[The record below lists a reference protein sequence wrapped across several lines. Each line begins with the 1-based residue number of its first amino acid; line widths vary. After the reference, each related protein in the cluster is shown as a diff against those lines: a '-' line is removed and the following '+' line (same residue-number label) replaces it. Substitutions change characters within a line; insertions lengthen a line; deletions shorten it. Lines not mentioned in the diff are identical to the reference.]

1 MFLGTLQSQLPKT
14 AQQGTWGSCT
24 GRHRLRGRGCRAS
37 KNRWVTVL
45 AGNLGDLAGWSS
57 LSLPQTLFLFIH
69 SNVCSWSTLFL
80 DPEYSAASHYRQ
92 HSDFSDGHFLC
103 FPLLPHPGFPT
114 TSLCSSHAHT
124 PVSLALLFPP
134 PNESLPFLSA
144 ILLLSFLL
152 SCSFL
157 SPFSGWRMHHLLHEA
172 FLNHPTPQ

>member
-1 MFLGTLQSQLPKT
+1 MIYSVSVVLRDASIAA
-14 AQQGTWGSCT
+14 AQDRPAGDMGSCT

-57 LSLPQTLFLFIH
+57 LSFPQTLLLFIH

-80 DPEYSAASHYRQ
+80 DPEYSAALHYRQ

-114 TSLCSSHAHT
+114 TSLCSSDTHT

-134 PNESLPFLSA
+134 RMSPSLS
-144 ILLLSFLL
+144 
-152 SCSFL
+152 
-157 SPFSGWRMHHLLHEA
+157 
-172 FLNHPTPQ
+172 